1 MLTIQP
7 NFTQRL
13 HSQVHFKAYDE
24 ESGNDDSSQDKELNL
39 LRDDITDAMD
49 GLKKYE
55 DKVPPKLKKVGSALC
70 LIGAGAVMGVGTKLG
85 WNETGKLL
93 KKVVNNSTVV
103 KFRKNLGRFG
113 EKISDSLKNLR
124 DEHFAKTPFGKA
136 VCELFKNLSETKPA
150 MAVKNFFGKF
160 KKVKSG
166 AIADTTGDIV
176 AFSTGVSTTVAGA
189 VSENK
194 KSKSKI
200 DSNGNIYNDQV
211 TVGSDNEIDFV
222 DEADNYD
229 DEADYDDE
237 D

>member
-13 HSQVHFKAYDE
+13 HSQVYFKA
-24 ESGNDDSSQDKELNL
+24 NDDHSNNEQSSQDNELNI

-70 LIGAGAVMGVGTKLG
+70 LVGAGAVMGVGTKLG

-93 KKVVNNSTVV
+93 KKVAKNPTIV
-103 KFRKNLGRFG
+103 KFKENLSRFG
-113 EKISDSLKNLR
+113 KNISASLKNLR
-124 DEHFAKTPFGKA
+124 EEHFAKTPFGKA
-136 VCELFKNLSETKPA
+136 VCELFNNLAETKPV

-160 KKVKSG
+160 KKIKSG
-166 AIADTTGDIV
+166 AIADTTGDVV
-176 AFSTGVSTTVAGA
+176 AFSTGVSTTLAGA
-189 VSENK
+189 VADKKKTKDSAVSKENTYSEQV
-194 KSKSKI
+194 STESDDDI
-200 DSNGNIYNDQV
+200 DNYDS
-211 TVGSDNEIDFV
+211 
-222 DEADNYD
+222 EADNY

>member
-13 HSQVHFKAYDE
+13 HSQVYFKA
-24 ESGNDDSSQDKELNL
+24 DDDGSDNGQSSQDNELNA
-39 LRDDITDAMD
+39 LRDDITDVMD
-49 GLKKYE
+49 GVKKYE

-70 LIGAGAVMGVGTKLG
+70 LVGAGAVMGVGTKLG

-93 KKVVNNSTVV
+93 KKVAKNPTVV
-103 KFRKNLGRFG
+103 KFRENLSRFG
-113 EKISDSLKNLR
+113 KNISASLKKLR

-136 VCELFKNLSETKPA
+136 VCELFKNLSETKPV
-150 MAVKNFFGKF
+150 MAVRNMFGNV

-166 AIADTTGDIV
+166 AIADTTGDVV
-176 AFSTGVSTTVAGA
+176 AFSTGVSTTLAGA
-189 VSENK
+189 VADKK
-194 KSKSKI
+194 KSKDTAGSKENVSSEQVRTESDADI
-200 DSNGNIYNDQV
+200 DNYDS
-211 TVGSDNEIDFV
+211 
-222 DEADNYD
+222 EADNY

>member
-13 HSQVHFKAYDE
+13 HSQVYFKA
-24 ESGNDDSSQDKELNL
+24 DDDGSDNGQSSQDNELNA
-39 LRDDITDAMD
+39 LRDDITDVMD
-49 GLKKYE
+49 GVKKYE

-70 LIGAGAVMGVGTKLG
+70 LIGTGAVMGVGTKLG

-93 KKVVNNSTVV
+93 KKVAKNPAVA
-103 KFRKNLGRFG
+103 KFGERLKNLGKNISASLTKLKD
-113 EKISDSLKNLR
+113 EK
-124 DEHFAKTPFGKA
+124 FAKTPFGKA
-136 VCELFKNLSETKPA
+136 VCELFKNLSETKPV
-150 MAVKNFFGKF
+150 MALRNMFGKV

-166 AIADTTGDIV
+166 AIADTTGDVV

-189 VSENK
+189 MSDKK
-194 KSKSKI
+194 KSKAETEPVDNYDDGIAADYI
-200 DSNGNIYNDQV
+200 D
-211 TVGSDNEIDFV
+211 E
-222 DEADNYD
+222 EADID